1 MSTARYVAPR
11 NAIEHQL
18 AQMWEDLLERHP
30 IGVEENFFEAGG
42 DSILAM
48 SLLARIAQ
56 ELGCNLPPAGILQ
69 AATIEKL
76 AVALRQEAR
85 PEDWSPLVPIRAE
98 GAKPPFFCV
107 HPGGGNVLCYL
118 QLAKQIGADRPFF
131 GLQCPGVDGILPPL
145 AEAEQ
150 MARLYVEAIRQV
162 QPRGPYALGGWSV
175 GGVFAYEMAQQLR
188 AAGEQVRLLAMLD
201 SGVLYACALMTA
213 IFPKGETG
221 ILDVVRMAS
230 AEQVR
235 EFRRRSAPARLIPD
249 DADDELALRL
259 FRLFAT
265 NMRAVL
271 EYQARSYAG
280 PLELFQA
287 AESLV
292 KPRFEPRHEL
302 ARLCDHVTVHFVPG
316 NHLTLIHEP
325 HVQALGKLLR
335 ERLDVTDVS

>member
-18 AQMWEDLLERHP
+18 AQMWEDLLDRHP
-30 IGVEENFFEAGG
+30 IGVEENFFEVGG

-85 PEDWSPLVPIRAE
+85 PEDWTPLVPIRAE
-98 GAKPPFFCV
+98 GSKPPFFCV

-162 QPRGPYALGGWSV
+162 QPRGPYAVGGWSV
-175 GGVFAYEMAQQLR
+175 GGVFAYEVAQQLR
-188 AAGEQVRLLAMLD
+188 AAGQQVRLLAILD
-201 SGVLYACALMTA
+201 SGILHACALLTA
-213 IFPKGETG
+213 IFPKGDMG
-221 ILDVVRMAS
+221 ILDVMRMAS
-230 AEQVR
+230 PEQIG

-249 DADDELALRL
+249 YADDELALRL
-259 FRLFAT
+259 FRLFAS

-271 EYQARSYAG
+271 EYQARPYAG
-280 PLELFQA
+280 VLELFQA
-287 AESLV
+287 ADSLV
-292 KPRFEPRHEL
+292 KPRFEPRREW
-302 ARLCDHVTVHFVPG
+302 ARLCDQVVVQIVPG
-316 NHLTLIHEP
+316 SHLTMIHEP
-325 HVQALGKLLR
+325 HVQVLGKLLR
-335 ERLDVTDVS
+335 ERLDATDG